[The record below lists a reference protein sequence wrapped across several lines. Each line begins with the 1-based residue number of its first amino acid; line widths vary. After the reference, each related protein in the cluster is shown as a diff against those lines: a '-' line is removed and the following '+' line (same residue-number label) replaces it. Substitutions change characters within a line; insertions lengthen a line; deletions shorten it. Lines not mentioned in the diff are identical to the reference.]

1 VPLLSQPLAV
11 YTLPLLLPAPI
22 YSALAPP
29 APPAL
34 PALSLACI
42 DPLLSYI
49 SSIPLPL
56 GYTISTLV
64 LYLSSLL
71 LLYLLVLGTP
81 RSCALP
87 TSLPLYALRS
97 PLCQTPCTVYPS
109 STGI

>member
-1 VPLLSQPLAV
+1 MPLLSQPLVV
-11 YTLPLLLPAPI
+11 YILPLLLPAPI
-22 YSALAPP
+22 YSALTLS

-34 PALSLACI
+34 PALSLACT

-56 GYTISTLV
+56 GYTAPTFI

-87 TSLPLYALRS
+87 ASLPLYALRS
-97 PLCQTPCTVYPS
+97 PLCQTPYTVYPS

>member
-22 YSALAPP
+22 YSALAPSALP
-29 APPAL
+29 TL
-34 PALSLACI
+34 PALSLACT
-42 DPLLSYI
+42 DSLLFYI

-56 GYTISTLV
+56 SCTAPTLV

-87 TSLPLYALRS
+87 ASLPLYALHS
-97 PLCQTPCTVYPS
+97 PLC
-109 STGI
+109 

>member
-22 YSALAPP
+22 YSALAPS
-29 APPAL
+29 ASPAL
-34 PALSLACI
+34 PALSLACT
-42 DPLLSYI
+42 DSLLSYI
-49 SSIPLPL
+49 SSILLPL
-56 GYTISTLV
+56 SYTVLTLV

-87 TSLPLYALRS
+87 ASFPLYALRS
-97 PLCQTPCTVYPS
+97 PLC
-109 STGI
+109 